1 MNILALDL
9 STKRSG
15 WAVKCGQNEVEYGVI
30 ASSAADVEKRIG
42 IMRDG
47 VIDLIN
53 KYNIDIIIAE
63 EVRPENGE
71 STRRNAHTEKVLLW
85 LQGIIAIAA
94 YEQNSKIKYELIG
107 ASSWRSKLG
116 IQGYRVKREE
126 QKKIDIDF
134 ANKKYN
140 LKLTTSQDD
149 EADALGILT
158 SYIEKGNEK
167 PTGAFKEE
175 SAF

>member
-94 YEQNSKIKYELIG
+94 YEQNPKIKYELIG